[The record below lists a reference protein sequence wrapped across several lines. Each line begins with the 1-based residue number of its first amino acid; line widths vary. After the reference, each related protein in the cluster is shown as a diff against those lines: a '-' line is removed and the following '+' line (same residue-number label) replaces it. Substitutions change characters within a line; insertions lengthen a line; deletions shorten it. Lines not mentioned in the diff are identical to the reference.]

1 MSKAIDSQRE
11 SAFNAL
17 FHDYE
22 GPAVAV
28 RFWDGWHWSSRQD
41 EKPLCTVVINSA
53 EAFYSL
59 ISEPNE
65 ITLGEAFIHGGL
77 DVEGDLFSVFSLA
90 EYVFNRPRSWRQNVV
105 ESAAALR
112 FSWGKRLKE
121 GARHSMRRDRAS
133 ISYHY
138 DQPAEFYAPWL
149 GRTLAYSCAYFHSA
163 QDTLDHAQE
172 AKLDLICRK
181 LRLQPGERFLDIGC
195 GWGSLVLHAAA
206 KYGVKAHGITLSK
219 EQEQVAKRRI
229 EEAGLTHTCV
239 VELRDYREMKDLES
253 AYDKIA
259 SVGMFEH
266 VGLKNL
272 PLYFAAAK
280 RLLRP
285 GGVFLNHGI
294 TRASTAV
301 SRKSS
306 FIDRYVFPDGH
317 LVTLSQ
323 VVDAADAQDLE
334 VRDVENLREHY
345 EMTLRR
351 WVEGLRKNSAAL
363 HEHVSEVTYRIWLLY
378 MAGSAATFRRGDIA
392 VHQILLS
399 RPEHGASRLPLTRED
414 WYAAKLSR
422 PAHRYDAYTR
432 KAVELNQST

>member
-1 MSKAIDSQRE
+1 MSNDANSQRE
-11 SAFNAL
+11 AVLSTL
-17 FHDYE
+17 FHHYE
-22 GPAVAV
+22 GPAFAI
-28 RFWDGWHWSSRQD
+28 RFWDGWQWSSRQN
-41 EKPLCTVVINSA
+41 EKPICTAVISNP
-53 EAFYSL
+53 EAFHAL
-59 ISEPNE
+59 ITEPNE
-65 ITLGEAFIHGGL
+65 ITLGEAFIYGGI

-90 EYVFNRPRSWRQNVV
+90 EHVFNRPRSLQQKVL

-112 FSWGKRLKE
+112 FGWGKWLKH

-149 GRTLAYSCAYFHSA
+149 GRTLAYSCAYFQNA
-163 QDTLDHAQE
+163 EDTLDHAQE

-206 KYGVKAHGITLSK
+206 NYGVKAHGITLSK

-229 EEAGLTHTCV
+229 EKAGLAHDCV
-239 VELRDYREMKDLES
+239 VELRDYREMADLEG

-272 PLYFAAAK
+272 RHYFSTAK
-280 RLLRP
+280 RLLKP

-294 TRASTAV
+294 TRACTAIT
-301 SRKSS
+301 RKSS
-306 FIDRYVFPDGH
+306 FIDRYVFPDGR
-317 LVTLSQ
+317 LVTLPQ
-323 VVDAADAQDLE
+323 MIEAADSEGLE

-345 EMTLRR
+345 AMTLRR
-351 WVEGLRKNSAAL
+351 WVEGLRQHSAAL
-363 HEHVSEVTYRIWLLY
+363 QEHVSEATYRIWLLY

-399 RPEHGASRLPLTRED
+399 HPVSGVSGLPLTRED
-414 WYAAKLSR
+414 WYAE
-422 PAHRYDAYTR
+422 P
-432 KAVELNQST
+432 